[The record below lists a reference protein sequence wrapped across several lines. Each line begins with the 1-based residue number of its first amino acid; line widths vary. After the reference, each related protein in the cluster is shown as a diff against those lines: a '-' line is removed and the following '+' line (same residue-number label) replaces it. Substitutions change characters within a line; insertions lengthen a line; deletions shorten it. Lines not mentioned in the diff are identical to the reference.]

1 MSLRAAL
8 TVLLCLA
15 LLARAGMAFGF
26 AASPAADAGPVGEV
40 ASAMTNCHG
49 NPLPVPAPADPAPP
63 VAGTC
68 LDCDCGCLAAALPAA
83 TAGAGPHPRPEGLRR
98 DLRDGLDLPR
108 AAPQIRPPIAA

>member
-8 TVLLCLA
+8 TLLLCLA
-15 LLARAGMAFGF
+15 LLARAGMAFGY
-26 AASPAADAGPVGEV
+26 ATSPAADAGTAGEI
-40 ASAMTNCHG
+40 ATAMTDCHG
-49 NPLPVPAPADPAPP
+49 NPLPAPAPADPVPP

-98 DLRDGLDLPR
+98 DLNDGHDQAR